1 MNKKTVHKDVPDNIL
16 LALEEAQR
24 RFGYISPEFM
34 MELAGSLDIPVNDV
48 YGVASFYSFLVTRPQ
63 GRNIIRICQSLPCH
77 LKEGQAIMEAIE
89 TAIGIKP
96 GNTTEDGRFS
106 YEMTNCIGLCDGAP
120 AMLINHD
127 VHVKLT
133 PEKIAGILAKYK

>member
-77 LKEGQAIMEAIE
+77 LKEGQAIIEAIE

-127 VHVKLT
+127 IYVKLT
-133 PEKIAGILAKYK
+133 PEKIVGILAKYK